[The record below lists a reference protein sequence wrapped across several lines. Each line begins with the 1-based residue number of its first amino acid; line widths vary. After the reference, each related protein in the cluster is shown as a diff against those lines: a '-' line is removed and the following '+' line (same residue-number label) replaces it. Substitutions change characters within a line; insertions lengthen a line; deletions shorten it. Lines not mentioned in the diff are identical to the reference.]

1 MKDIDKPLLLRAL
14 RRLGEL
20 AEENGVVLDVCL
32 YGGAL
37 MMLAYDARK
46 MTKDVDA
53 IIRPAKEGFAWAV
66 QVGGE
71 LGLPEQWLNDQVKMF
86 VAPSEQVR
94 EIPWEAPGITLTA
107 PTAGYLLAMKVLA
120 CRGPLP
126 PHSTGASPSP
136 LYAWPPPCVSATPAG
151 EFGEAAH
158 YPECCT
164 ECIIRA
170 KGPCAIRRKRVRCQ
184 YACTGRARLPHPSRQ
199 HI

>member
-94 EIPWEAPGITLTA
+94 EIPWEGPGIRLTA
-107 PTAGYLLAMKVLA
+107 PTAGYLLAMKALA
-120 CRGPLP
+120 CRDALP
-126 PHSTGASPSP
+126 GYEGDLDDLRFLIRKMGIQSVDEIQAVIDKYYPDDVMLPEH
-136 LYAWPPPCVSATPAG
+136 
-151 EFGEAAH
+151 AALLQ
-158 YPECCT
+158 ELIA
-164 ECIIRA
+164 E
-170 KGPCAIRRKRVRCQ
+170 VRC
-184 YACTGRARLPHPSRQ
+184 T
-199 HI
+199 